1 MNVAKKASAEA
12 NGILQATILK
22 NCDRTGHRPE
32 TNKKCA
38 AGTCQHTCEPGQVEH
53 CPHKWTVRYS
63 VNSRQREASFGTLT
77 EARVFQAELSTK
89 KVTQGALFTDPRA
102 GVKKF
107 GDIRRQYTAK
117 LDISAD
123 TLEVY
128 ERNYRGS
135 GAQEMFDALPVATV
149 ARMEAEVD
157 TLVNTTHIKKS
168 RVYRA
173 NVLRM
178 VQGTLDLAVRRHVIP
193 GHQVVG
199 IELKTYRP
207 NAEEWAAMNAPW
219 VFVTDEQVRQ
229 LADGITITATD
240 SRGRARKYT
249 KKGLGVAAWLMRC
262 CGARIGEALGA
273 AKADFVEREDGARVW
288 ELRWQAADDGHSQV
302 AIKHRPAGEGR
313 DIPVPDYVW
322 NMIQALPAGP
332 VCPGA
337 TRRTRYMSY
346 VTAAERL
353 AAVAEVVGIE
363 PGWHAHNLRHQFAS
377 EEAASGANIADLS
390 ETLGHK
396 SPDVTFRRYVR
407 SMPGRLDRMAG
418 RMNDRWATGPAPL
431 TPARAA

>member
-1 MNVAKKASAEA
+1 MNMSKKASAEA
-12 NGILQATILK
+12 NGIIQATILK
-22 NCDRTGHRPE
+22 KCDRAGHRPQ
-32 TNKKCA
+32 TNKACA
-38 AGTCQHTCEPGQVEH
+38 ADTCQHTCEPGQVEQ

-63 VNSRQREASFGTLT
+63 VNSRQREGSFATLT

-102 GVKKF
+102 GARKF
-107 GDIRRQYTAK
+107 GDIRREYTGR

-135 GAQEMFDALPVATV
+135 GAAEMFDELPVATV

-157 TLVNTTHIKKS
+157 TLVNTTHIKRS

-199 IELKTYRP
+199 IDLKTYRP
-207 NAEEWAAMNAPW
+207 NAEEWAARNAPW
-219 VFVTDEQVRQ
+219 VFVTDVQARQ
-229 LADGITITATD
+229 LAEGITVTRT
-240 SRGRARKYT
+240 G
-249 KKGLGVAAWLMRC
+249 KKGKARRHTLKGIGVAAWLMRA

-273 AKADFVEREDGARVW
+273 SKADFTERDDGSKVW
-288 ELRWQAADDGHSQV
+288 QLRWQAADDGHSLV
-302 AIKHRPAGEGR
+302 ALKHRPAGEGR

-322 NMIQALPAGP
+322 NLIQALPDGP

-337 TRRTRYMSY
+337 TGRTRYMSY
-346 VTAAERL
+346 VTAAERMV
-353 AAVAEVVGIE
+353 AVAREIGVAPE
-363 PGWHAHNLRHQFAS
+363 WHAHNLRHQFAS

-390 ETLGHK
+390 ETLGHQ
-396 SPDVTFRRYVR
+396 SPDITFRRYVR
-407 SMPGRLDRMAG
+407 SMPGRLDRMAD
-418 RMNDRWATGPAPL
+418 RMNGRWTTGPAPA